1 MSSLRDRLHSVRA
14 GSAVRPGYGR
24 HWRRFVPAFVFA
36 LAFLL
41 LPAGSSLFS
50 SAESSGA
57 VPLTEIIGVVRDDTV
72 SVRTHHFP
80 ANTDFTVTMGHMGTR
95 GINGYV
101 VGTINSG
108 AGGSFDANFKIP
120 PELYGSYQIS
130 IRLQSGG
137 YYPYYS
143 YNWFYNNSTGAPG
156 TSPPPVTPTEPPAT
170 PDYSGIPTF
179 KIIAVKRNEAVTI
192 ETHNF
197 PANQTF
203 NITMGP
209 MGTRGI
215 NGIHV
220 GTLESDAGG
229 QLTESYAIPAEL
241 HNHTKISIRAQT
253 AHAYPYFAY
262 NWFWN
267 NDANVAA
274 DAGTGGVPADSS
286 TEGDSTSTT
295 EGDSGA
301 STSTGTS
308 YYGIP
313 VIVVTGVVR
322 DKEVTFQTYNYPP
335 NQDFTVTMGPMGT
348 RGVNGIQVGTFNSG
362 AGGSSTETMPIP
374 AEYAGW
380 HQISIRAQTHHPY
393 PYYSYNWFYNN
404 TTAQ

>member
-1 MSSLRDRLHSVRA
+1 M
-14 GSAVRPGYGR
+14 
-24 HWRRFVPAFVFA
+24 FA

-41 LPAGSSLFS
+41 LPAGSTLFS
-50 SAESSGA
+50 SAESSTT
-57 VPLTEIIGVVRDDTV
+57 VPVTEITGVVSDDTV
-72 SVRTHHFP
+72 SVRTHNFP
-80 ANTDFTVTMGHMGTR
+80 ANTDFTVTMGPMGTR

-120 PELYGSYQIS
+120 PELYGSYQVS

-143 YNWFYNNSTGAPG
+143 YNWFYNNTTGAPE
-156 TSPPPVTPTEPPAT
+156 TAPPETPTEPPAT

-179 KIIAVKRNEAVTI
+179 KIVAVARNASVTI
-192 ETHNF
+192 ETNNF

-203 NITMGP
+203 NVTMGP

-220 GTLESDAGG
+220 GTLESGAGG
-229 QLTESYAIPAEL
+229 QLTETYTIPPEL
-241 HNHTKISIRAQT
+241 YDHTQISIRAQT
-253 AHAYPYFAY
+253 AHAYPYYAY

-267 NDANVAA
+267 NDANVATA
-274 DAGTGGVPADSS
+274 DSGTGGAPADSTAES
-286 TEGDSTSTT
+286 ETTSTT
-295 EGDSGA
+295 EADSGA

-313 VIVVTGVVR
+313 VIVITGVVR
-322 DKEVTFQTYNYPP
+322 DQEVTFQTYNYPP

-348 RGVNGIQVGTFNSG
+348 QGINGIMVGDFNSG
-362 AGGSSTETMPIP
+362 SGGSLTETMPIP
-374 AEYAGW
+374 AELAGS
-380 HQISIRAQTHHPY
+380 HQISIRAQTYHPY
-393 PYYSYNWFYNN
+393 PFFSYNWFYNN
-404 TTAQ
+404 TTSP

>member
-1 MSSLRDRLHSVRA
+1 MSSVRDRFHYLRA
-14 GSAVRPGYGR
+14 AIAVRPGHGR
-24 HWRRFVPAFVFA
+24 RLGRLVPALMFA

-50 SAESSGA
+50 SVESSGT
-57 VPLTEIIGVVRDDTV
+57 VPLTEITGVVRDDTV
-72 SVRTHHFP
+72 SVRTHNFP
-80 ANTDFTVTMGHMGTR
+80 ANTDFTVTMGPMGTR

-143 YNWFYNNSTGAPG
+143 YNWFYNNTTGTTG
-156 TSPPPVTPTEPPAT
+156 TPPPEPPTDPPAT
-170 PDYSGIPTF
+170 PGYSGIPTF
-179 KIIAVKRNEAVTI
+179 KIVAVKRNEAVTI

-197 PANQTF
+197 PADQTF
-203 NITMGP
+203 NVTMGP

-220 GTLESDAGG
+220 GTLESGAGG
-229 QLTESYAIPAEL
+229 VLTETYTIPAEL
-241 HNHTKISIRAQT
+241 YNHTQISIRAQT
-253 AHAYPYFAY
+253 AHAYPYYAY

-274 DAGTGGVPADSS
+274 AETGAGGVTTD
-286 TEGDSTSTT
+286 STT
-295 EGDSGA
+295 ESDSGA

-313 VIVVTGVVR
+313 VIVITGVVR
-322 DKEVTFQTYNYPP
+322 DNEVTFQTYNYPS

-348 RGVNGIQVGTFNSG
+348 RGINGTVAGSFNSG
-362 AGGSSTETMPIP
+362 SGGSFSQTMPIP
-374 AEYAGW
+374 TELAGSY
-380 HQISIRAQTHHPY
+380 QISIRAQTSHPY

-404 TTAQ
+404 STAP